1 MCSSRRHLWQM
12 DVLKGLRGK
21 GFSALGSDL
30 WKDEGR
36 RRSGVQ
42 KKVEARELQDPR
54 RKQAGRIGGL

>member
-1 MCSSRRHLWQM
+1 M

-36 RRSGVQ
+36 RRRGVQ